1 VLARPPADGSTPA
14 IAPAV
19 RWISRRA
26 QVDIHE
32 VERDAK
38 KRAIVGTDEHLALR
52 RERSRPLF
60 ARLLLWARSANF
72 RELGRFLRDPKL
84 APDNNRAEAALRRV
98 ALGRKTFV
106 FAGGKRGGENLAI
119 LYSLVTSCEQNGKNP
134 LAYLTDVLLRVADHP
149 ASKIDE
155 LLPDRWQP
163 PDRAG

>member
-1 VLARPPADGSTPA
+1 M
-14 IAPAV
+14 
-19 RWISRRA
+19 RA
-26 QVDIHE
+26 AQ
-32 VERDAK
+32 
-38 KRAIVGTDEHLALR
+38 
-52 RERSRPLF
+52 RERASSGRRGDSDGYA
-60 ARLLLWARSANF
+60 ARGNGPRTKLGEAANYLLANF

-98 ALGRKTFV
+98 ALGRKTFLFV
-106 FAGGKRGGENLAI
+106 GGKRGGENLAI